1 MKNGLWAEEVDE
13 PTAQRVADIVGTSS
27 AAGRALRQLAER
39 RLAGED
45 VVLLKSG
52 RMFFVAPRS
61 QVTNVSKNQRD
72 RRKHGTHLGG
82 IGTRTRLTPEQIEEI
97 RSLNGI
103 LSKVK
108 IAEKFGVKRGCVEY
122 WHRHDRDPLP
132 PGESKSAVQKRQARN
147 AATR

>member
-52 RMFFVAPRS
+52 RMFFVAPRT
-61 QVTNVSKNQRD
+61 QVSNHAYPVNAHTRKNLLD
-72 RRKHGTHLGG
+72 VEVMYE
-82 IGTRTRLTPEQIEEI
+82 TRL
-97 RSLNGI
+97 G
-103 LSKVK
+103 
-108 IAEKFGVKRGCVEY
+108 
-122 WHRHDRDPLP
+122 
-132 PGESKSAVQKRQARN
+132 
-147 AATR
+147 

>member
-52 RMFFVAPRS
+52 RMFFVAPRT
-61 QVTNVSKNQRD
+61 QVCDAVRSAAPGLPFAAVD
-72 RRKHGTHLGG
+72 R
-82 IGTRTRLTPEQIEEI
+82 
-97 RSLNGI
+97 
-103 LSKVK
+103 V
-108 IAEKFGVKRGCVEY
+108 AA
-122 WHRHDRDPLP
+122 
-132 PGESKSAVQKRQARN
+132 AVMKLYGR
-147 AATR
+147 